1 MSGTSAFWTHLQSKP
16 RYHALHPQKFSYT
29 ELIKLLA
36 FQPGCALRDCL
47 NHVEPWTSKGLTLRP
62 RPPPLGSNPLDT
74 ALVDLRQRF
83 RTVCAFN
90 HSLQYNE
97 IGICVT
103 YHFIHWC
110 RVHLAYQQEL
120 CQMSR
125 WTKFKETLILFFL
138 LFFFFIFFVC
148 VNWEWLF
155 S

>member
-1 MSGTSAFWTHLQSKP
+1 MD
-16 RYHALHPQKFSYT
+16 R
-29 ELIKLLA
+29 LL
-36 FQPGCALRDCL
+36 G
-47 NHVEPWTSKGLTLRP
+47 
-62 RPPPLGSNPLDT
+62 DT

-97 IGICVT
+97 IGVCVT

-110 RVHLAYQQEL
+110 SVHLAYQQEL

-125 WTKFKETLILFFL
+125 WTKFKGT
-138 LFFFFIFFVC
+138 FFFIFRFLC